1 MNDVPVILTTLNVG
15 AEEWQPRGL
24 DVADQVGMLLAEWAF
39 TGTKHH
45 SIGDSTSRLGKAL
58 A

>member
-1 MNDVPVILTTLNVG
+1 M
-15 AEEWQPRGL
+15 AARGL